1 MKPSDLDSFQAV
13 VTTTTTTT
21 TTTAAATLCIN
32 IQNGSWLFILIIYRR
47 AQDKS
52 KIFENKTNAFSYFLF
67 NTRCQITIP
76 HSYLVFQ
83 SAYLDSNN

>member
-1 MKPSDLDSFQAV
+1 MKPSELDSFQAV
-13 VTTTTTTT
+13 VTTTTTATT
-21 TTTAAATLCIN
+21 TTTTLRIN

-52 KIFENKTNAFSYFLF
+52 KIFENKTNAFSYFLL

-83 SAYLDSNN
+83 SDYLDLAN